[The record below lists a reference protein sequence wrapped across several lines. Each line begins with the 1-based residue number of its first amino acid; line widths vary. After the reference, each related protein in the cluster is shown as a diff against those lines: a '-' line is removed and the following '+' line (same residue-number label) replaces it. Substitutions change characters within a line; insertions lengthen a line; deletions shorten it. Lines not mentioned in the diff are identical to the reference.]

1 MRRALVTGI
10 SGQDGSYLAELLL
23 RKGYEVHGIVR
34 RASTFNTAR
43 LDGIYQDPHE
53 PQPRLQ
59 LHYGDLTDSVAL
71 VNLIREIS
79 PDEVYHL
86 GAQSHVKV
94 SFEIP
99 EYTGESTGLGTTR
112 LLEAIR
118 ASGVETR
125 FYQASSSEM
134 FGATPPPQ
142 DEKTPFHP
150 RSPYGVAKVAAFWIT
165 VNYRESYGMHAC
177 NGILFNH
184 ESERRG
190 ETFVTRK
197 ITRALAAIHLGIQD
211 KLFLGNLDA
220 KRDWGYA
227 PDYTDAMWRIVQ
239 LEQPD
244 DFVIATGETHTV
256 RQFLDEAAAH

>member
-71 VNLIREIS
+71 VNLIREIC

-125 FYQASSSEM
+125 FYQASSSACR
-134 FGATPPPQ
+134 GACSRTTSRP
-142 DEKTPFHP
+142 
-150 RSPYGVAKVAAFWIT
+150 A
-165 VNYRESYGMHAC
+165 
-177 NGILFNH
+177 
-184 ESERRG
+184 
-190 ETFVTRK
+190 
-197 ITRALAAIHLGIQD
+197 
-211 KLFLGNLDA
+211 
-220 KRDWGYA
+220 
-227 PDYTDAMWRIVQ
+227 
-239 LEQPD
+239 
-244 DFVIATGETHTV
+244 ATGASRPSTSRRCGGCCSRAGPTTT
-256 RQFLDEAAAH
+256 